1 MNYHDIKKID
11 MLNGSGLRV
20 VLFVSGCSHYCE
32 DCQNSITW
40 DANGGILFDENAMQ
54 EIKDAHNLK
63 SNLLNIDKESLKCQ
77 YNEDISNE
85 EFKTLYMLQP
95 FQIGKTFKNGK
106 RENRKERC
114 GECSFFG
121 DKGCTTSYL
130 EAKHGNKNTPACS
143 EFSPM
148 ILGTKATMI
157 IIDDPIKKG
166 EEIKTSSPFS
176 Y

>member
-1 MNYHDIKKID
+1 MNNENIEIYKKEFSKFIEFIGKENNIPIPNTSYHLELFKKW
-11 MLNGSGLRV
+11 
-20 VLFVSGCSHYCE
+20 E
-32 DCQNSITW
+32 KP
-40 DANGGILFDENAMQ
+40 MQ

-85 EFKTLYMLQP
+85 KFKTLYMLQP
-95 FQIGKTFKNGK
+95 FQIGETFKITK

-121 DKGCTTSYL
+121 DKGCTTSYI

-143 EFSPM
+143 EFSPK
-148 ILGTKATMI
+148 ILGTKPTMI
-157 IIDDPIKKG
+157 IIDDPLKD
-166 EEIKTSSPFS
+166 S
-176 Y
+176 

>member
-1 MNYHDIKKID
+1 MNNEKIETYKKDFSIFVKHFLLKQPNKVQIKEDSAIIKE
-11 MLNGSGLRV
+11 MKTLYPWQE
-20 VLFVSGCSHYCE
+20 VLLDNMS
-32 DCQNSITW
+32 
-40 DANGGILFDENAMQ
+40 DE
-54 EIKDAHNLK
+54 I
-63 SNLLNIDKESLKCQ
+63 IESLKRE
-77 YNEDISNE
+77 YHPD
-85 EFKTLYMLQP
+85 EFRTQYMLNP
-95 FQIGKTFKNGK
+95 FQIGKTFKNTK